1 MEKLEDRW
9 RSGVGRRRA
18 LVQLA
23 TFLAG
28 APLLRAQQ
36 DPAPPL
42 GDHQR
47 FPGFDEML
55 TAFDFE
61 PIFRANVSHRVY
73 DSTSHGLESEF
84 TLRRNREVFD
94 WVDVVEPRDAD
105 VKTVS
110 TATEILGMSLSSPLL
125 VAPTGGQGSLHPTG
139 EMGMHIGATEADA
152 VMIAAE
158 LSSHPIDKIAAAA
171 DGPLWY
177 QHYPIVHDARR
188 REEALARAQGAG
200 CQVVIVTIDST
211 VLQYERDLHDRNLGG
226 YPRNVSGVQATARNP
241 QGRIGFGGLPY
252 GIANAV
258 GWMDATWDYLDEI
271 RPLVKV
277 PMLVKGVLTAEDA
290 LLSVEHGMDGIVV
303 SNHGGRVTDYA
314 PSSLEVLPEVVDAV
328 GDRVPVLIDSG
339 FRRGEDVFKAL
350 ALGARAVL
358 LGRPTRW
365 GLGAFGPPGVARLLE
380 IIQAELVA
388 VMKKTGRPTLDS
400 IDHRA
405 VGTRFS

>member
-94 WVDVVEPRDAD
+94 WVDVVEPRDAE

-110 TATEILGMSLSSPLL
+110 TATEILGTSWSSPIMI
-125 VAPTGGQGSLHPTG
+125 APTGGQGSLHPTG
-139 EMGMHIGATEADA
+139 ERGMYIGATEADA
-152 VMIAAE
+152 VMIVSE
-158 LSSHPIDKIAAAA
+158 FSTHPIDQIAAAA

-177 QHYPIVHDARR
+177 QHYPILHDARR
-188 REEALARAQGAG
+188 RDEALARAQGAG
-200 CQVVIVTIDST
+200 CQAVVVTIDST
-211 VLQYERDLHDRNLGG
+211 VLQYERDLHDRHLGG
-226 YPRNVSGVQATARNP
+226 YPRNVSGAQYG
-241 QGRIGFGGLPY
+241 QSRIDSGGLPY
-252 GIANAV
+252 RIANAV

-290 LLSVEHGMDGIVV
+290 LRSVEHGMDGIVV

-350 ALGARAVL
+350 ALGASAVL
-358 LGRPTRW
+358 LGRPPRW
-365 GLGAFGPPGVARLLE
+365 GLGAFGPPGVVRLLE

-400 IDHRA
+400 IDHSA